1 MSFYLETLSCVDID
15 TFPAIYINKF
25 ESSQSF
31 DFYSLFVLQGLF
43 YQEEKLFNKRFG
55 VFLGHAMFGCQ

>member
-1 MSFYLETLSCVDID
+1 MSFYLETLACVDID

-31 DFYSLFVLQGLF
+31 DFYSIFVLQGLF